1 MNTIIQSLI
10 NEVIQIE
17 ISGKK
22 LISGTVLDVGSD
34 MIVLFNGADFVYV
47 PIVHI
52 QRFWA
57 DRNNE
62 NDIKAPTEFPSIVA
76 EESKEALSFGE
87 VLTQAKGKFVEIYV
101 TGAQPLHGY
110 ITSIMDNY
118 VVFQSPIYKTMY
130 ISLNHLKWLIPY
142 AQNERP
148 YGLDNQS
155 FSFQP
160 NDESLANTLEVQV
173 GKIKNKIVVL
183 NIGGNKSYVGKINN
197 VEAQIVEVQTART
210 QSIFLNIDHIK
221 TLHQV

>member
-1 MNTIIQSLI
+1 MNTIIQSLV

-17 ISGKK
+17 VSGKK

-47 PIVHI
+47 PIAHI
-52 QRFWA
+52 QRFWV
-57 DRNNE
+57 DCNNE
-62 NDIKAPTEFPSIVA
+62 NDIKVPTEFPSIVA
-76 EESKEALSFGE
+76 EESKEVLSFGE
-87 VLTQAKGKFVEIYV
+87 VLTQAKGKFIEIYV
-101 TGAQPLHGY
+101 TGTQPLHGY

-142 AQNERP
+142 SQNERP

-160 NDESLANTLEVQV
+160 NDESFANTLEAQV
-173 GKIKNKIVVL
+173 GNIKNKIVVF
-183 NIGGNKSYVGKINN
+183 NIGENKSYVGKINN
-197 VEAQIVEVQTART
+197 VEAQIVEVQTARAR
-210 QSIFLNIDHIK
+210 SVFLNLDHIK